1 MSLPVKD
8 GNGSLT
14 ALKTTL
20 SASEHLPHH
29 IVQSVAS
36 TVGISGTVNV
46 NNTVDVSG
54 TVDANISNV
63 DIYTMHGGFAL
74 VTRVTASDNDPVHV
88 TSSFLS
94 PISVTSS
101 AGRELWV
108 ASSPGIPV
116 YVSSSEGNYVNVTS
130 SANSPL
136 PVTSSANKPLFVT
149 NDTINVLYVSSSD
162 AHPVVTKSRIST
174 STSRAT
180 FSSFANTIDWAS
192 STPSNISG
200 TFILA
205 NTSSTRTGLM
215 FSNNTNKDLYIALGD
230 NDFASTNGFLLNT
243 TSSAPLVY
251 SFVLYPSGTY
261 FAEPSFVNIKHSGFF
276 ISSSNIDVAVTSY
289 ATE

>member
-29 IVQSVAS
+29 IVH
-36 TVGISGTVNV
+36 
-46 NNTVDVSG
+46 G
-54 TVDANISNV
+54 TVDTNISNV
-63 DIYTMHGGFAL
+63 DIYTMYGGQAL
-74 VTRVTASDNDPVHV
+74 VTRVTASDSDPVHV

-94 PISVTSS
+94 PVSVTSS

-108 ASSPGIPV
+108 ASSPGVPV
-116 YVSSSEGNYVNVTS
+116 YVSSSTGNFVQVTA
-130 SANSPL
+130 SANSPVS
-136 PVTSSANKPLFVT
+136 VTSSYDKPVYVT
-149 NDTINVLYVSSSD
+149 NDSLKPVYVTSSESS
-162 AHPVVTKSRIST
+162 PVITKQKIST
-174 STSRAT
+174 STSRNT
-180 FSSFANTIDWAS
+180 FSSFANTINWAGTGS
-192 STPSNISG
+192 SDISG

-205 NTSSTRTGLM
+205 NTSSTRSGLM

-230 NDFASTNGFLLNT
+230 NDFASTNGFLLNS

-276 ISSSNIDVAVTSY
+276 ISSSNIDVAITSY